1 MALRK
6 TLITPEEY
14 LKAERASETKH
25 EYYDGEI
32 FAMAGASENHVL
44 IVGNT
49 FASLHSQLRKR
60 PCKAYSNDMRTR
72 AIGKRFYT
80 YPDIVVVC
88 GTPKFEDNVFD
99 TLINPTVLIEVL
111 SASTEKYDRH
121 EKFWHY
127 RHIESLQEYL
137 LISQGS
143 VQIEHYIRQNGEWV
157 LRDVSELDTVIKL
170 DSVDCTLALADVYEK
185 VIFDAE
191 EGSTP

>member
-14 LKAERASETKH
+14 LEAERASETKH

>member
-6 TLITPEEY
+6 RLITPEEY
-14 LKAERASETKH
+14 LEAERASETKH

-32 FAMAGASENHVL
+32 FAMAGVSENHVL

>member
-6 TLITPEEY
+6 TFITPEEY

-32 FAMAGASENHVL
+32 FAMAGASENHIL

-60 PCKAYSNDMRTR
+60 PCKAYANDMRTR
-72 AIGKRFYT
+72 SVGKKFYA
-80 YPDIVVVC
+80 YPDIVIVC
-88 GTPKFEDNVFD
+88 GTPQFEDKELD
-99 TLINPTVLIEVL
+99 TLLNPTVIIEVL
-111 SASTEKYDRH
+111 SPSTEKYDRG
-121 EKFWHY
+121 EKFWQY
-127 RHIESLQEYL
+127 RKLDSLQEYV
-137 LISQGS
+137 LISQDKTH
-143 VQIEHYIRQNGEWV
+143 IEYYVRRAGGWV
-157 LRDVSELDTVIKL
+157 LHDVIGLEAQFTLESI
-170 DSVDCTLALADVYEK
+170 DCTLTLADVYEK